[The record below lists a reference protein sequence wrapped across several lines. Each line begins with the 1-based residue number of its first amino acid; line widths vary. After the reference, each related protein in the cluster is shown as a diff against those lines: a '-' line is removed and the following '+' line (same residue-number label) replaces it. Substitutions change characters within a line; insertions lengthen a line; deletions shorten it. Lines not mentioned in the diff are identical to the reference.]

1 MLNIRPSVERGI
13 PLWAFG
19 APLVGVP
26 IMVALLAI
34 ATPRAAGF
42 EEQTTIEVLQIQELA
57 EASTTAHDCTLRPND
72 S

>member
-1 MLNIRPSVERGI
+1 MLNIRMSVKRGV

-19 APLVGVP
+19 APIIGVP

-34 ATPRAAGF
+34 VTPRATGV
-42 EEQTTIEVLQIQELA
+42 EEPATIEVPEVQEVA
-57 EASTTAHDCTLRPND
+57 EATVLAHDCTGPTND

>member
-1 MLNIRPSVERGI
+1 MLNVRTSAERGV

-34 ATPRAAGF
+34 AAPHAVGF
-42 EEQTTIEVLQIQELA
+42 EQETTIEELQVQELA
-57 EASTTAHDCTLRPND
+57 QTTAPTHECATPSND